1 MTRSQ
6 TASRLVTKG
15 LWQLLVSLMKSC
27 FLQLCPL
34 LHQSSLTKH
43 FGILSGN
50 SEISRVHIN
59 QPLSSKKA
67 QCSPSQL
74 FLKAE
79 ALPQEG
85 KKRKKTFL
93 FSFSAMPHWSLFP
106 FKCYLLFFIPCLPI
120 IKMIL
125 LRQRQAKCS
134 VASSSRFFIFCVFV
148 TPAKIWFVRFERWL
162 RTHLSWLF
170 HF

>member
-1 MTRSQ
+1 
-6 TASRLVTKG
+6 
-15 LWQLLVSLMKSC
+15 MKSC

-43 FGILSGN
+43 LGILSGN
-50 SEISRVHIN
+50 SEISCVHIN
-59 QPLSSKKA
+59 QPPSSKKA
-67 QCSPSQL
+67 RFSPSQL

-85 KKRKKTFL
+85 KKKKTKTFL

-125 LRQRQAKCS
+125 LRQRQAKHS
-134 VASSSRFFIFCVFV
+134 VASSSCFFIFCVFV
-148 TPAKIWFVRFERWL
+148 TPAMI
-162 RTHLSWLF
+162 
-170 HF
+170 